1 METLTKKQ
9 YHQKHAHKSHLKDA
23 QEVVDLTDKV
33 TTLENDNAKLTDKV
47 TKLENDKAKLT
58 DKVTT
63 LENDKAKLTAKV
75 TKFEINEAKWI
86 EDKANF

>member
-47 TKLENDKAKLT
+47 T
-58 DKVTT
+58 T